1 MIIKKLS
8 DTLQKKCLIGL
19 TYFDVNGA
27 QLKQTLLAGT
37 VTSVDEE
44 MGITLKLLSAEV
56 ATITGNKSAKGKDA
70 KNKAAAFILP
80 ANVSCWFTAP
90 KGNFHTSA
98 ENVKITDPDY
108 LITWDIYQTKA
119 QKTDSGIKDN
129 IKDAEHQWWQWRPR
143 TQKPQVGK

>member
-1 MIIKKLS
+1 MIIKTLN

-19 TYFDVNGA
+19 TYFDVNGV

-44 MGITLKLLSAEV
+44 MGIKLNLLTLGSASN
-56 ATITGNKSAKGKDA
+56 TNNRSTKK
-70 KNKAAAFILP
+70 KNTQHKEAEFILP
-80 ANVSCWFTAP
+80 ANTSCWFTAP
-90 KGNFHTSA
+90 KGDFHTSA

-119 QKTDSGIKDN
+119 QKTTDGIKDN
-129 IKDAEHQWWQWRPR
+129 IRDGEQQWWQWRPR
-143 TQKPQVGK
+143 TEKPQVG